1 MISVI
6 HAPVDEFFAQPDDY
20 PVHAG
25 GRCMELDWDRVAKAF
40 DEVSAQFEWGADVRI
55 CPERRYVELVIPPA
69 RTDHVAHTT
78 LDFYGAVAG
87 RIGIEEFMSIWVD
100 FDVAR

>member
-6 HAPVDEFFAQPDDY
+6 HAPAVEYASESDDY
-20 PVHAG
+20 PIHAV
-25 GRCMELDWDRVAKAF
+25 GRRIKLDWDHIAKAF
-40 DEVSAQFEWGADVRI
+40 DAVSTQFDWGADVRI

-69 RTDHVAHTT
+69 RTDHVARTT
-78 LDFYGAVAG
+78 LDFYGAVTD

-100 FDVAR
+100 LDVAR